1 MAVKI
6 RLTRLGSKKNAHYRV
21 VVIDSHSPRD
31 GKSIETIGRYVPQAD
46 PSVVEIDTE
55 RARAWLAKGA
65 QPSASPSRSSS
76 KSQGSEIRDLVEYLV
91 RLLASKPEAV
101 VVEETMDAEGRH
113 VSVRVDAEDV
123 GRLIGRGGRTVR
135 ALRTVARAAAGS
147 GERVTLE
154 IRDAE

>member
-1 MAVKI
+1 M
-6 RLTRLGSKKNAHYRV
+6 
-21 VVIDSHSPRD
+21 
-31 GKSIETIGRYVPQAD
+31 
-46 PSVVEIDTE
+46 
-55 RARAWLAKGA
+55 
-65 QPSASPSRSSS
+65 
-76 KSQGSEIRDLVEYLV
+76 

-101 VVEETMDAEGRH
+101 VVEEKVDAEGRH
-113 VSVRVDAEDV
+113 VSVQVDAEDV

>member
-1 MAVKI
+1 M
-6 RLTRLGSKKNAHYRV
+6 
-21 VVIDSHSPRD
+21 
-31 GKSIETIGRYVPQAD
+31 
-46 PSVVEIDTE
+46 
-55 RARAWLAKGA
+55 
-65 QPSASPSRSSS
+65 
-76 KSQGSEIRDLVEYLV
+76 EYLV

-101 VVEETMDAEGRH
+101 VVEENVDAEGRH
-113 VSVRVDAEDV
+113 VSVQVDPEDV

>member
-1 MAVKI
+1 M
-6 RLTRLGSKKNAHYRV
+6 
-21 VVIDSHSPRD
+21 
-31 GKSIETIGRYVPQAD
+31 
-46 PSVVEIDTE
+46 
-55 RARAWLAKGA
+55 
-65 QPSASPSRSSS
+65 
-76 KSQGSEIRDLVEYLV
+76 

-101 VVEETMDAEGRH
+101 VVEENVDAEGRH
-113 VSVRVDAEDV
+113 VSVQVDREDV